1 MKRRSVAHLYAVD
14 GPFFVYNDSI
24 DVTAEDNGD
33 GGLVFPLSR
42 FAQIDKPAANTWDM

>member
-1 MKRRSVAHLYAVD
+1 MTHLYAVD
-14 GPFFVYNDSI
+14 GRPLFVYNDGI

-42 FAQIDKPAANTWDM
+42 FAQIDKPAANTWDT